1 MGSRKSVCIIIRVYS
16 RIEDLVCNLE
26 IIRKTWTS
34 NDYYIIVSGN
44 GKEDGYK
51 IPEIV
56 STLANKVLESE
67 NNDGHYNGN
76 AQLILNSILYIPK
89 NCEYTILLE
98 SDTWLHSDILIS
110 DYLEK
115 MDKSSAVWSSARWFY
130 RLCSNATDFAIVN
143 TEFLI
148 SNSQI
153 VDFKYLPECWVSN
166 FLTDNNIKYLYI
178 NELKPVQL
186 PVYVKSF
193 PYAPKGRFYTFPKA
207 QMVTHHIEDLVEGMK
222 EKKYYFNLI
231 SGLNFF
237 EADYSKNN
245 YLEMFKI
252 KLFRLLACLIP
263 GNIFVSNHRRYKAA
277 QNLTIS

>member
-1 MGSRKSVCIIIRVYS
+1 MKNRKSICIIIRVYS
-16 RIEDLVCNLE
+16 RIEDLICNLE

-44 GKEDGYK
+44 GKVDGYK

-56 STLANKVLESE
+56 LSQADKVLESE
-67 NNDGHYNGN
+67 KNDGHYIGN
-76 AQLILNSILYIPK
+76 AQLILNSIPYIPK

-98 SDTWLHSDILIS
+98 SDTWLYSDVLIS
-110 DYLEK
+110 EYIK
-115 MDKSSAVWSSARWFY
+115 RMDKSGAVWSSARWFY

-166 FLTDNNIKYLYI
+166 FLADNNKKCIYI

-186 PVYVKSF
+186 PVYVKRY
-193 PYAPKGRFYTFPKA
+193 PYAPKGRFYTFPEA
-207 QMVTHHIEDLVEGMK
+207 QMITHHIEELVEGMN

-231 SGLNFF
+231 SKSDFF
-237 EADYSKNN
+237 ETGYSKNTN
-245 YLEMFKI
+245 FEMFKI
-252 KLFRLLACLIP
+252 KLFRFLACLIP
-263 GNIFVSNHRRYKAA
+263 GNIVISNRKRYT
-277 QNLTIS
+277 N